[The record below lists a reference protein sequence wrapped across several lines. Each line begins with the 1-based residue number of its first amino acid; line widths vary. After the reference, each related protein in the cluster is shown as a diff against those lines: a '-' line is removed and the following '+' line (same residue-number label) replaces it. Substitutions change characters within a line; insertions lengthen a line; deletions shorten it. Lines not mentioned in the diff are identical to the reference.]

1 MGRFSYI
8 ARTKD
13 GTRDSGTIE
22 APSQDDAVTTL
33 QKKGLVVTS
42 IVDLDRKGMEVKK
55 KSSFAAKV
63 SVTHKFGHAGVR
75 SSDLVIFARQLAML
89 LGAGV
94 SLLKSLEVI
103 LKQIDSKR
111 LYAAVLS
118 ITKDME
124 AGRTFK
130 DAVAKFKSIFS
141 DLWIYLIETGEAS
154 GNLPVVLSHLAKYLE
169 DTQAFK
175 RKIVS
180 ALMYPCVLLIVAIGA
195 VIFFVVKIVPT
206 FTSILASF
214 NVELPLPTKILITV
228 SNVLRTKIIL
238 FIVGIGL
245 LVFFFKRVMKI
256 KTFRTQLEHLQL
268 RLPIFGN
275 FFRFMMIEAFSTT
288 MSILIESGVPIIYA
302 LDISERSQPY
312 MTMQDIIGEV
322 KTSVREGKSFG
333 VPLSK
338 SDFFPPM
345 VVQMVSIGEEIGEL
359 SAMFKRISLYY
370 QEYLEAFV
378 TRIAALFEPLMIV
391 FMGGIIG
398 AMVISIFLPIFNLAT
413 ATAH

>member
-8 ARTKD
+8 ARTK
-13 GTRDSGTIE
+13 GGSRDSGTLD
-22 APSQDDAVTTL
+22 APSQDEAVTIL

-42 IVDLDRKGMEVKK
+42 IIDLDRKSTEVKK
-55 KSSFAAKV
+55 KYSFAAKV
-63 SVTHKFGHAGVR
+63 TAVHKFGHTGVH

-94 SLLKSLEVI
+94 SLLKALEVI
-103 LKQIDSKR
+103 LKQIDSRR

-130 DAVAKFKSIFS
+130 DSVAKFKSIFS
-141 DLWIYLIETGEAS
+141 DLWVYLIETGEAS

-175 RKIVS
+175 RKIIS
-180 ALMYPCVLLIVAIGA
+180 ALMYPCVLMIVAVGA

-206 FTSILASF
+206 FSTILTSF
-214 NVELPLPTKILITV
+214 NVELPLPTKILI
-228 SNVLRTKIIL
+228 SISDMLRTKIIL
-238 FIVGIGL
+238 FIVVIGL

-256 KTFRTQLEHLQL
+256 KTFRVQLERFQL
-268 RLPIFGN
+268 KLPVVGN

-312 MTMQDIIGEV
+312 MTMQEIIGEV

-333 VPLSK
+333 EPLSRT
-338 SDFFPPM
+338 DFFPPM

-359 SAMFKRISLYY
+359 SQMFKRISTYY

-413 ATAH
+413 ASAH